1 MILRE
6 VLNAA
11 WKSIASNKSRSLL
24 TMLGVIIGV
33 AAVIVMMSISA
44 GTEAEI
50 SEAIT
55 GLGSNLIYIRPAAV
69 TRGGPGMGGGS
80 TLVYDDVWAIRDEI
94 EGVEGVS
101 VEQDTT
107 VSVKYGSTSLEGV
120 TLVGATPDSAEVRD
134 LEVADGRFF
143 NQTELERSQK
153 VVVLG
158 ASIAETLFGD
168 EDPIGQTITVSD
180 TKLVV
185 IGVMAERGLVS
196 GVNIDE
202 MLYTPITLV
211 FKKFTPNMFARVMG
225 DSVRLINVA
234 VAEDA
239 NMDEV
244 LTQVTLLLARRHDVT
259 LDELDFT
266 IQTQDEII
274 ETQEAT
280 TASFRTL
287 LTWVAG
293 VSLIVG
299 GIGIMNIMLV
309 SVTERTREIGL
320 RQAIGATPGDIH
332 IQFLSEAIMI
342 SLVGGLLGVLAGI
355 GGSYLFGEFGDM
367 RTVIVPY
374 SIILSFTSAAL
385 VGIFFG
391 FVPARK
397 AAQLD
402 PIEALRHD

>member
-69 TRGGPGMGGGS
+69 TRGGPGMAGGS

-259 LDELDFT
+259 LDELNFT

-320 RQAIGATPGDIH
+320 RQAIGATPGNIH